1 MSDPQSPLST
11 QLASAQTVVVVYPVN
26 ATHEELAVAAALT
39 LTLQSQGK
47 DVRLVSPQL
56 PESTNSIIG
65 LDQTQTELGHQN
77 LLVSFAYDENKVD
90 KISYHIGE
98 ESGKFYLTIK
108 PKKGHQPL
116 DTKSVEF
123 SYAGMEADLLILV
136 GVKSLESLSQLYIG
150 YEELNETMPKI
161 EVNELGQGLSSLQ
174 ITRGSASCLSEA
186 VGHELVDSGLAI
198 SPEAASN
205 LLAGIEE
212 ATVGLSSTAVQAGT
226 FDLIARLLRAGGVR
240 PVKSKN
246 QRSVPSKMTNSSNS
260 SNRSIDSA
268 DINVTR
274 SSPSTT
280 NPPKPKETEMKVEV
294 RRAKK

>member
-11 QLASAQTVVVVYPVN
+11 QLASAQTVVVVYPTGAN
-26 ATHEELAVAAALT
+26 HEELAVAAALT
-39 LTLQSQGK
+39 LTLQAQGK

-56 PESTNSIIG
+56 PESTNSIVG

-98 ESGKFYLTIK
+98 ESGKFYLTVK

-123 SYAGMEADLLILV
+123 AYAGMEADLLILV
-136 GVKSLESLSQLYIG
+136 GVKTLESLDQLYIG
-150 YEELNETMPKI
+150 YEELYETMPKI
-161 EVNELGQGLSSLQ
+161 EVNELGQGLSALQ

-186 VGHELVDSGLAI
+186 VGHEMVGFGMPI
-198 SPEAASN
+198 PPEAASN

-212 ATVGLSSTAVQAGT
+212 ATGGLSSTAVQAGT
-226 FDLIARLLRAGGVR
+226 FDLIANLLRAGGVR
-240 PVKSKN
+240 PVKPKNHRSALSKVEVAS
-246 QRSVPSKMTNSSNS
+246 QATKPV
-260 SNRSIDSA
+260 
-268 DINVTR
+268 
-274 SSPSTT
+274 
-280 NPPKPKETEMKVEV
+280 KPKETEMKVEV

>member
-11 QLASAQTVVVVYPVN
+11 QLASAQTVVVVYPAG
-26 ATHEELAVAAALT
+26 ATHEELAVVAALT

-56 PESTNSIIG
+56 PESTNSITG

-123 SYAGMEADLLILV
+123 AYAGLEADLLILV
-136 GVKSLESLSQLYIG
+136 GVKSLESLDQLYTG
-150 YEELNETMPKI
+150 YEEMYETMPKI
-161 EVNELGQGLSSLQ
+161 EVNELGQGLSAWQ
-174 ITRGSASCLSEA
+174 ITRASAACLAEA
-186 VGHELVDSGLAI
+186 MGHELI
-198 SPEAASN
+198 SLGWVIPPEAASN
-205 LLAGIEE
+205 LLTGIEE
-212 ATVGLSSTAVQAGT
+212 ATSGLSSTAVQAST
-226 FDLIARLLRAGGVR
+226 FELIASLLRAGGVR
-240 PVKSKN
+240 PVKPKSH
-246 QRSVPSKMTNSSNS
+246 RSVTSKVEVPSQVAK
-260 SNRSIDSA
+260 
-268 DINVTR
+268 
-274 SSPSTT
+274 
-280 NPPKPKETEMKVEV
+280 PPKPKETEMKVEV
-294 RRAKK
+294 RRVKK

>member
-11 QLASAQTVVVVYPVN
+11 HLASAQTVVLVYPSG

-39 LTLQSQGK
+39 LTLQAQGK
-47 DVRLVSPQL
+47 DMRLVSPQL
-56 PESTNSIIG
+56 PESTNSLVG

-98 ESGKFYLTIK
+98 ESGKFYLTVK

-123 SYAGMEADLLILV
+123 AYAGMEADLLILV
-136 GVKSLESLSQLYIG
+136 GVKTLESLDQLYIG
-150 YEELNETMPKI
+150 YEELYETMPKI
-161 EVNELGQGLSSLQ
+161 EVNELGQGLSALQ

-186 VGHELVDSGLAI
+186 VGHEMVGFGMPI
-198 SPEAASN
+198 PPEAASN

-212 ATVGLSSTAVQAGT
+212 ATGGLSSTAVQAGT
-226 FDLIARLLRAGGVR
+226 FELIASLLRAGGVR
-240 PVKSKN
+240 SVKPKN
-246 QRSVPSKMTNSSNS
+246 HRLAPNKVEVANQATK
-260 SNRSIDSA
+260 
-268 DINVTR
+268 
-274 SSPSTT
+274 
-280 NPPKPKETEMKVEV
+280 PPKPKETEMKVEV